1 MLNIQKGKQSRP
13 QRLVIYGQEGVG
25 KTTLSAKLPAPLV
38 LDTECG
44 SGQIEVDRVQITDL
58 DALRSAMGEI
68 IKRQREGRLGY
79 RTIVLDT
86 ADRVWGMCAEAVC
99 RENNWT
105 SIEQPGYGKGMKMAT
120 ERFELCISTLDRLID
135 EGLYVVCVCHSKVET
150 VSPPDKAEYSAYQ
163 LKVSAPGKQSEEAA
177 AWIKQWADAVIFCQ
191 FDTVVNAESGKACA
205 QRRVMRTSHGPCW
218 EAKNRYG
225 MRETL
230 PMDDGGIQELVAA
243 VYGKV
248 QGGDSA
254 PVAQAM
260 PDNTRANAQSCT
272 RANDQS
278 SAPAPTP
285 APTPAPAAAPAPAS
299 AGSSGVASPA
309 PGCTDEDINAWA
321 AEDQDLVD
329 WFRAQ
334 GKLTANQGLEDLDK
348 KYKMALQTPDRRA
361 KAVEMAR
368 AWKAQQKGDAA

>member
-44 SGQIEVDRVQITDL
+44 SGQLEVDRVQVTDL
-58 DALRSAMGEI
+58 DALRTAMGEI
-68 IKRQREGRLGY
+68 IKRQRSGQLGY

-135 EGLYVVCVCHSKVET
+135 EGLYVVCVCHSKIET

-205 QRRVMRTSHGPCW
+205 QRRVMRTAHGPCW

-225 MRETL
+225 LPETL

-243 VYGKV
+243 VYGDV
-248 QGGDSA
+248 QSTKDNVQSGDSA
-254 PVAQAM
+254 PVAQAT
-260 PDNTRANAQSCT
+260 P
-272 RANDQS
+272 
-278 SAPAPTP
+278 APAPTP
-285 APTPAPAAAPAPAS
+285 TPTPT
-299 AGSSGVASPA
+299 PA

-334 GKLTANQGLEDLDK
+334 GKLTADQGLNDLDK

-368 AWKAQQKGDAA
+368 AWKAQQKGAQQ